1 MAKIPAPCRLKLSPV
16 LFLAFSLRAEST
28 AARAEGV
35 VWNPAPIPKG
45 EPMTMTQ
52 AQPASQGGLTGPS
65 GRKAPQFQHI
75 NVGGNE
81 RLLSA
86 LGGSLLAYYGLRRF
100 SIAGLA
106 TAAVGGGL
114 LYRGVSGHCPAYD
127 TLGKSTAGEGA
138 SPEQYFE
145 RGIHVVATFTVNKP
159 AEELYRFWR
168 NFENLPK
175 FMTHVQSVSA
185 ADDKRSHWVVD
196 GPAGKSIHW
205 DAEVI
210 NDEPNRLIAWRSLG
224 GADVDNAGSVN
235 FTQLPHDR
243 GTEVKVVLDYI
254 PPAGKVGATLA
265 W

>member
-1 MAKIPAPCRLKLSPV
+1 
-16 LFLAFSLRAEST
+16 
-28 AARAEGV
+28 
-35 VWNPAPIPKG
+35 
-45 EPMTMTQ
+45 MTMTQ
-52 AQPASQGGLTGPS
+52 ATSRAGAGSAKGSVRQPAPFGYM
-65 GRKAPQFQHI
+65 
-75 NVGGNE
+75 NVGGQE
-81 RLLSA
+81 RLISA
-86 LGGSLLAYYGLRRF
+86 MAGSVLALYGLRRF
-100 SIAGLA
+100 SLGGLA

-114 LYRGVSGHCPAYD
+114 LYRGVTGHCPAYEQ
-127 TLGKSTAGEGA
+127 LGKSTVGEGA

-145 RGIHVVATFTVNKP
+145 RGIHVVATFTINKP
-159 AEELYRFWR
+159 AEELYRFWH

-175 FMTHVQSVSA
+175 FMTHVRSVSA

-224 GADVDNAGSVN
+224 GAEVDNAGSVN
-235 FTQLPHDR
+235 FNQLDHDR

-265 W
+265 WFFGKSGQQQVREDLRHFKEMMEAGEIPTTEGQPVGSCRG

>member
-1 MAKIPAPCRLKLSPV
+1 
-16 LFLAFSLRAEST
+16 
-28 AARAEGV
+28 
-35 VWNPAPIPKG
+35 
-45 EPMTMTQ
+45 MTMTQ

-265 W
+265 WFFGKSGQQQVREDLRHFKEMMEAGEIPTTEGQPVGSCRA